1 MRFEKT
7 KAHLDKVA
15 ANFHIHSCRILS
27 NPLAGG
33 WRAGPWWPRDFKE
46 SEGWIFLAHI
56 WQISIF
62 DYCDYVTRV
71 ERFFFF
77 QPYAHLLPPPETD
90 EVTLRRWRITI
101 TTSHCQPTCKW
112 SAGLC
117 TCQSHKNKSYDK
129 WKQYKVGDWKG
140 QLINP
145 LLRLNYSAVALI
157 SRLGNLA
164 SVRQPPVHQKK
175 KRRERKGKGS
185 VLVLSFLTHVRW
197 ERWDTWR
204 WLAKRHANS
213 GRVIN
218 FSLYFFLSF
227 LCFCLGHDGS
237 ELDKEKKMISIKCG
251 TRNNFD
257 RQQRENG
264 KLQRCS

>member
-7 KAHLDKVA
+7 KAHLDKVV

-27 NPLAGG
+27 NPQLGG

-117 TCQSHKNKSYDK
+117 TCQCHKNKSYDI

-145 LLRLNYSAVALI
+145 LLRLNYSRGGVDFSAGQFGLRPTAASSSEEEKEGEKREGI
-157 SRLGNLA
+157 GSRSFFPHSRQMGK
-164 SVRQPPVHQKK
+164 VR
-175 KRRERKGKGS
+175 
-185 VLVLSFLTHVRW
+185 HV
-197 ERWDTWR
+197 
-204 WLAKRHANS
+204 
-213 GRVIN
+213 
-218 FSLYFFLSF
+218 
-227 LCFCLGHDGS
+227 
-237 ELDKEKKMISIKCG
+237 KMISQETCK
-251 TRNNFD
+251 
-257 RQQRENG
+257 
-264 KLQRCS
+264 